1 MSGGRVITTFWS
13 IQMTAGNTSSKDSLD
28 QVDGIMSRISFEGM
42 VTSNQ
47 SRQAFVEAGRVN
59 SDRVNCLA

>member
-1 MSGGRVITTFWS
+1 
-13 IQMTAGNTSSKDSLD
+13 MTAGNTSSKDSLD